1 MCPMNCFRNLGVR
14 RVWDWS
20 REAVFDLISIEG
32 CFLCVVTRLL
42 ERLVLEDRGRGFSAS
57 GGSEYR

>member
-1 MCPMNCFRNLGVR
+1 MLPMNCFRDFGVP

-20 REAVFDLISIEG
+20 REAVFDLISVEG
-32 CFLCVVTRLL
+32 YFLCVLTRLL
-42 ERLVLEDRGRGFSAS
+42 ERLVLEDRARGFSAS

>member
-1 MCPMNCFRNLGVR
+1 MSPGCCFKVLEVPGVR
-14 RVWDWS
+14 DWS
-20 REAVFDLISIEG
+20 REAVFDLVSIEG

-42 ERLVLEDRGRGFSAS
+42 VRLVLEDRARGFSAS